1 MHRPKQNVDLQR
13 CWDLRETGGTGI
25 VCEGKDGTAYMESQ
39 KQIQM
44 VHDMFAFERVRC
56 VVLCSKTGTGGPEYC
71 ADRGQSAG
79 RTAVGSAFVRHS
91 EGVGAEYRYTGS
103 DLSGTGQAADAGRRV
118 YGLADAGAAGF

>member
-1 MHRPKQNVDLQR
+1 MVLHRPKQNVDLQR

-25 VCEGKDGTAYMESQ
+25 VCEGKHGTAYMESQ

-44 VHDMFAFERVRC
+44 VHDIFAFERVRC

-91 EGVGAEYRYTGS
+91 EGVVAEYRYTGS

-118 YGLADAGAAGF
+118 YG